1 MTNSV
6 GQFLSM
12 NSFLSTSRD
21 RSVALHFGRL
31 TPVISGV
38 ERIIFE
44 IEIDPRLQTKAFAD
58 ITQSSYFQNEDEIL
72 IILGA
77 LFRIEK
83 VIEDKKDRLWLARL
97 SLASEDDFHLK
108 ETFAYMKDTI
118 GDDTDLDSLGK
129 ILFQMGE
136 YEQSQKCYERMMHDL
151 QVKTGNCHVGLGKAH
166 DWQDEDKSALAH
178 YKQALK
184 IRKETL
190 SPTHKSCGEVYTFI
204 GGLQWQH
211 LNDYNEALINL
222 QKAVTIL
229 EKANPCDFIPLSG
242 AYSDMAS
249 TYSCMGEYSLALEY
263 FNKCFTIQQSNLPA
277 NHPRIAST
285 YNNLGALHKHI
296 SNYEEA
302 LKFYQK
308 SLSINRRILPPTHED
323 IVLTENNIRDLE
335 DAMRK

>member
-1 MTNSV
+1 
-6 GQFLSM
+6 M

-21 RSVALHFGRL
+21 RSTALHFARQ
-31 TPVISGV
+31 TPIISDL

-83 VIEDKKDRLWLARL
+83 VTEDKKDRLWVARL

-129 ILFQMGE
+129 ILYEMGE
-136 YEQSQKCYERMMHDL
+136 YEQSEKCYERMMHDL
-151 QVKTGNCHVGLGKAH
+151 QVKTGDCHVGLGKAQH
-166 DWQDEDKSALAH
+166 ERNQENSALVH
-178 YKQALK
+178 YKQALN
-184 IRKETL
+184 IREARL
-190 SPTHKSCGEVYTFI
+190 SSTHKSFGEVYNYI
-204 GGLQWQH
+204 ARLQWQR
-211 LNDYNEALINL
+211 LDDYDGALISS

-229 EKANPCDFIPLSG
+229 EKASPYDFMQLSR
-242 AYSDMAS
+242 AYNNMAA
-249 TYSCMGEYSLALEY
+249 TYDCMGKNSLALEY
-263 FNKCFTIQQSNLPA
+263 YNKCLTIQQSKLPA
-277 NHPRIAST
+277 NHHQIATT
-285 YNNLGALHKHI
+285 YNNLGCLHRDT

-308 SLSINRRILPPTHED
+308 SLSIYRKILPPTHAN
-323 IVLTENNIRDLE
+323 LLRTENNIRDLE
-335 DAMRK
+335 KAMKK